1 MGMTTITSSS
11 ARRETTR
18 RKAERG
24 TNALHALCVSAAAI
38 GLTACVTLIATFIAC
53 TFSSCDHKD
62 LYFPSSPLAEVRVKF
77 DWSAAPGAR
86 AEGMSAFFFPE
97 QGGGPIRCDFSD
109 PAGGTARIPWGD
121 YRVIYLNNDT
131 ETILLRGTESYETFE
146 IYTRP
151 TSVGETMSTR
161 SEPRGA
167 NPGDEPVVLAPEEV
181 WGGSFTGVRLAVGGE
196 QPYTL
201 VLPVHPKVCT
211 CSFEV
216 RAVENLKYVSS
227 VGASFS
233 GMSGSLFMG
242 DGSVS
247 GQGSMIPFPAD
258 SDGKSVITGSTFTFG
273 LSAEAGATHV
283 LTLYLILADG
293 SKFYY
298 RFDVTRQVNE
308 APDKR
313 HVRIVLEGL
322 PLPKPIVNGGGFHPS
337 VDDWETEEIPLGV

>member
-1 MGMTTITSSS
+1 MKRNKTI
-11 ARRETTR
+11 ETV
-18 RKAERG
+18 RG
-24 TNALHALCVSAAAI
+24 IAAALMLTACAALVAAAI
-38 GLTACVTLIATFIAC
+38 AGTLC
-53 TFSSCDHKD
+53 SCEHKE
-62 LYFPSSPLAEVRVKF
+62 LYYPSSPTAEVRVKF

-86 AEGMSAFFFPE
+86 VEGMTAFFFPE
-97 QGGGPIRCDFSD
+97 QGGGPIRCDFTD
-109 PAGGTARIPWGD
+109 PAGGTARIPWGN

-131 ETILLRGTESYETFE
+131 ETILLKGMDSYETFE

-167 NPGDEPVVLAPEEV
+167 NPEDAPVVLAPEEV
-181 WGGSFTGVRLAVGGE
+181 WGGSLTGVGFDLSE
-196 QPYTL
+196 TQPHTL
-201 VLPVHPKVCT
+201 VLPVYPKVCMY
-211 CSFEV
+211 SFEI
-216 RAVENLKYVSS
+216 RGVENLKYVLSA
-227 VGASFS
+227 GASFS
-233 GMSGSLFMG
+233 GMSGSLFMA
-242 DGSVS
+242 DDATS
-247 GQGSMIPFPAD
+247 GQRSVVPFPAD
-258 SDGKSVITGSTFTFG
+258 SDGKSVIMGSTPVFG
-273 LSAEAGATHV
+273 LSANADVSRV

-337 VDDWETEEIPLGV
+337 VEDWETEEIPLGL

>member
-1 MGMTTITSSS
+1 MKRNKTI
-11 ARRETTR
+11 ETVSGI
-18 RKAERG
+18 AA
-24 TNALHALCVSAAAI
+24 ALMLTACAALVAAAI
-38 GLTACVTLIATFIAC
+38 SGTLC
-53 TFSSCDHKD
+53 SCRHKE
-62 LYFPSSPLAEVRVKF
+62 LYYPSSPTAEVRVRF

-86 AEGMSAFFFPE
+86 AEGMVAFFFPE
-97 QGGGPIRCDFSD
+97 QGGAPLRYDFAD
-109 PAGGTARIPWGD
+109 PSGGTADIPWGS

-131 ETILLRGTESYETFE
+131 ETILLRGTDSYATFE

-167 NPGDEPVVLAPEEV
+167 NPGAEPVVLAPEQV
-181 WGGSFTGVRLAVGGE
+181 WGGSLTGVRLAPGLE
-196 QPYTL
+196 QPHTL

-211 CSFEV
+211 YSFEV
-216 RAVENLKYVSS
+216 RGVENLKYVSS
-227 VGASFS
+227 AGASFS

-242 DGSVS
+242 DGSAS
-247 GQGSMIPFPAD
+247 GQGSMVPFPAD

-273 LSAEAGATHV
+273 PSAEAGAAHV

-298 RFDVTRQVNE
+298 RFDVTRQVNG
-308 APDKR
+308 APDRR
-313 HVRIVLEGL
+313 HVHIVLDGL

-337 VDDWETEEIPLGV
+337 VEDWETEEIPLGL

>member
-1 MGMTTITSSS
+1 MKRNKTI
-11 ARRETTR
+11 ETVSGI
-18 RKAERG
+18 AA
-24 TNALHALCVSAAAI
+24 ALMLTACAALVAAAI
-38 GLTACVTLIATFIAC
+38 AGTLC
-53 TFSSCDHKD
+53 SCQHKE
-62 LYFPSSPLAEVRVKF
+62 LYYPSSPTAEVRVLF

-86 AEGMSAFFFPE
+86 AEGMVAFFFPE
-97 QGGGPIRCDFSD
+97 QGGAPLRYDFAD
-109 PAGGTARIPWGD
+109 PSGGTADIPWGS

-167 NPGDEPVVLAPEEV
+167 NPGDEPVVLAPEQV
-181 WGGSFTGVRLAVGGE
+181 WGGSLTGVRLAPGLE

-211 CSFEV
+211 YSFEV
-216 RAVENLKYVSS
+216 RGVENLKYVSS
-227 VGASFS
+227 AGASFS

-247 GQGSMIPFPAD
+247 GQGSMVPFPAD
-258 SDGKSVITGSTFTFG
+258 SDGNSVITGSTFTFG
-273 LSAEAGATHV
+273 PSADAGAAHV

-298 RFDVTRQVNE
+298 RFDVTRQVDG
-308 APDKR
+308 APDRR
-313 HVRIVLEGL
+313 HVHIVLEGL

-337 VDDWETEEIPLGV
+337 VDDWETEEIALGL